1 MHWTCTPTDC
11 QSLSAKEVNFLQT
24 VTEHLQELKQK
35 RKKQNKKTQ
44 STSSENSTSTGK
56 ACWQACSVSNHVE
69 QSRHLRCYKS
79 TESCAC
85 LTIDTNGKCAA
96 CVVRYIFRKTA
107 PGSKS
112 LSPGTGWTS
121 NFRWEIQILT
131 FFLFFCSFSS
141 CCCWFFVWS
150 YLSLEQHT
158 VVSGSGTATEL
169 RPQLYYVWSSDGLLL
184 TAVLQPVA
192 TSMSTLV

>member
-69 QSRHLRCYKS
+69 QSRHSRCYKS

-85 LTIDTNGKCAA
+85 LTLDTNGKGTA
-96 CVVRYIFRKTA
+96 CVVRYIYVQENSSRLKV
-107 PGSKS
+107 S
-112 LSPGTGWTS
+112 LTWYGANLKFSLRNTNT
-121 NFRWEIQILT
+121 NIF
-131 FFLFFCSFSS
+131 FVFLFF
-141 CCCWFFVWS
+141 
-150 YLSLEQHT
+150 
-158 VVSGSGTATEL
+158 
-169 RPQLYYVWSSDGLLL
+169 LLL
-184 TAVLQPVA
+184 IFCLVL
-192 TSMSTLV
+192 LVS